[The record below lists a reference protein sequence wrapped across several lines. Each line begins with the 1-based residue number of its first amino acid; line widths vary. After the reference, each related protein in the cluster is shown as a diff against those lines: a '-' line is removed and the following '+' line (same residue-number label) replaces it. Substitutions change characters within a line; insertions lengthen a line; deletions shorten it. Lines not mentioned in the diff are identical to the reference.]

1 MSGLRDVGIGKKLVG
16 GFLVGSMICTIVGL
30 VGFLGIGQVMGSLD
44 TVVTHRMPSV
54 DALLTLSDA
63 INAVMVGER
72 GLINSRLLDPQMRQA
87 QYAYIDKAW
96 ANADKAW
103 KTYEPLPQTQEE
115 ARVWNEFVPLWNNW
129 KSGHEQVR
137 NLCERKDQLMA
148 AGMDTEGSAITALD
162 GETFRTFLGARANF
176 LVANE
181 KLVRL
186 IDINQEAAHAEA
198 LVADRTK
205 SRAQAALVAFTLI
218 GAAASILMGYYL
230 SRGITGPL
238 ARGVEMMQELGNGR
252 LGRRLHLSRRDE
264 IGVLA
269 DTMDSFA
276 DDLQKQVVGSMNRI
290 AAGDL
295 SVEPTPKDSKDEI
308 TPALQATIHTL
319 RNLITESV
327 ALSRAAVEGK
337 LSTRGDASKFQG
349 GYREIVEGVNKT
361 LDSVIQPLQEAGSVL
376 ERVANRDLSAR
387 MTGEYRGDNAKFKAS
402 VNLAVNNLDDS
413 MQQVAMAVE
422 QVAAAADQIGVGSQS
437 LAQGA
442 SEQASA
448 LEEVSSSLQEINS
461 MTQGNAAN
469 AKEARGL
476 SEGARQSASRGLEG
490 MQRMSDAMEKIK
502 VSSDSTAKILK
513 TIDEIAFQTN
523 LLALNAA
530 VEAARAGDA
539 GKGFAVVAEEVRNL
553 AMRSAEAAKNTANL
567 IEESV
572 QNAEGGVALNREVLT
587 QLEEIANQANKV
599 TEVMREI
606 ALSSEQEQTGIAQI
620 TTAVDQMNQVTQQNA
635 AGSEE
640 SASAGQELSAQAQE
654 LRSLVSQFRVSH
666 TSAVT
671 THQAVKT
678 NTMRA
683 TGTDG
688 RRAQGNPASAQR
700 PKLGVVRGAKQPSVS
715 ELEKLLPLDSGD
727 EDALRRF

>member
-1 MSGLRDVGIGKKLVG
+1 MSGLKDVGIGKKLIG
-16 GFLVGSMICTIVGL
+16 GFLVGSMICAIVGV
-30 VGFLGIGQVMGSLD
+30 VGFLGMGQMMNGFD
-44 TVVTHRMPSV
+44 QVTTNRMPSV
-54 DALLTLSDA
+54 DALLTMSDA

-96 ANADKAW
+96 AGADKAW
-103 KTYEPLPQTQEE
+103 RIYEPLPQTREE
-115 ARVWNEFVPLWNNW
+115 ARVWSEFVPLWNNW

-137 NLCERKDQLMA
+137 RLCERKDQLMA
-148 AGMDTEGSAITALD
+148 AGMDTDGSTITALD
-162 GETFRTFLGARANF
+162 GETFRTFLDARSNF

-186 IDINQEAAHAEA
+186 IEINREVAQAEGLA
-198 LVADRTK
+198 ADRTQR
-205 SRAQAALVAFTLI
+205 RAQTALVIFTLI
-218 GAAASILMGYYL
+218 GAAVSLFMGYYL

-238 ARGVEMMQELGNGR
+238 ARGVEMMQELGRGR

-276 DDLQKQVVGSMNRI
+276 DDLQNQVVGSMKRI

-327 ALSRAAVEGK
+327 TLSRAAVEGK
-337 LSTRGDASKFQG
+337 LSTRGDSGKFQG
-349 GYREIVEGVNKT
+349 GYREIVDGVNQT

-387 MTGEYRGDNAKFKAS
+387 MTGEYRGDVAKFKTS
-402 VNLAVNNLDDS
+402 LNLAVTNLDDS

-422 QVAAAADQIGVGSQS
+422 QVAAAAGQIGVGSQS

-442 SEQASA
+442 SEQASS

-490 MQRMSDAMEKIK
+490 MQRMSEAMEKIK

-606 ALSSEQEQTGIAQI
+606 ALSSEQEQMGIAQI

-635 AGSEE
+635 AGSQE
-640 SASAGQELSAQAQE
+640 SASAGEELTAQAQE
-654 LRSLVSQFRVSH
+654 LRSLVSQFRVTH
-666 TSAVT
+666 AVT
-671 THQAVKT
+671 STHNIAKGS
-678 NTMRA
+678 TMRA

-688 RRAQGNPASAQR
+688 RQMQGSPAAGPR
-700 PKLGVVRGAKQPSVS
+700 PKLGLVRGNKPSAS
-715 ELEKLLPLDSGD
+715 DLEKLIPMDSGD